1 MPGLVSNSE
10 APSSNAVV
18 PYQSGDQSPV
28 VYPIRHGMSAPVH
41 RLAISWGAGNN
52 LRVTVFGRP
61 DSDDEIGGRVVEVKL
76 SADDPE
82 IESDAERRRIAYGS
96 VSPFAHLQSRRNSV
110 SLLSKI
116 SPSPYNID
124 WWEYVMEYSKDIKS
138 VLSSPE
144 ALPESVLG
152 DPRTVIKKTEDPTC
166 LKAAWELIEIFYVD
180 KESQSWLP
188 ERMVDWLADFDSLFS
203 AEQVTV
209 HSTLVDFQ
217 EKLINLQSVEDDPR
231 YWQAISSALAL
242 GWLDTAVKM
251 LRLHGSYNLDQLSDR
266 ETENGLVEAV
276 AVLISK
282 MPRRR
287 PDLAAGTLGENFMS
301 KPDFMKGLESL
312 YSLAQKCIQL
322 KPSSSSHKLAVLM
335 MGILEENTEVVL
347 AECSR
352 SFSPW
357 MVAHA
362 IELVTAG
369 SDEADFLLHEER
381 SNLGGISIKEL
392 HRLIYAQVLSS
403 HSLTWQIAPIYLA
416 SCMKQGM
423 PLLEKLLSYQPVVN
437 NNLLLKILEICR
449 LYQLDSVSMNIM
461 KVAGVYHWKQGRK
474 GLGVYWL
481 QQARDEVRLNRIAQT
496 LFDFVGKSI
505 SDENFKEWEGLIELL
520 GADSHSA
527 GGLDFLYKYRD
538 FKRSLQYVSHGQK
551 NDACQLAVDSLI
563 SLMKSPS
570 TPIRFWLPLLYDSLK
585 LLNWKG
591 RPLLNV
597 SQTYL
602 LLNKLQELS
611 TAKLRP
617 NFVQPSLPPDALS
630 SFMWHVSRTGNDHG
644 ERRGSR
650 IVGVGANKVNE
661 MTSSS
666 SIRTLG
672 AALQRFSNGVSS
684 KCSISSINLHRGS
697 GLLFRS
703 LPSSV
708 TSSSSL
714 WDSVYEVKSDASG
727 MRRIWTSSPLCMGR
741 RACKIAGRKT
751 AQNAKKMKL
760 YSKIGKELVSAIKK
774 GGTNPTSNITLATL
788 IEKCKELDIP
798 KDIVDRNIKRATEK
812 GQEAYIEKVYGYGG
826 ASIVVEVLTD
836 KITRSVAAVRDVA
849 KDADKDQL
857 LSIAL
862 DAGAEDVI
870 EPPTYED
877 DTEEDMSDR
886 YDPIIEP
893 ECLFEPDNGSEL
905 LPLTT
910 VEVDDE
916 ALDLNKDLISRLL
929 DLDDVDAVIYVYSN
943 VKDLKLFLVQSCNGR
958 KAEGG
963 RPVADRVAERM
974 AGRLCDLLPRLAGR
988 LGYLPIEVVAVES
1001 SRCC

>member
-301 KPDFMKGLESL
+301 KPDFMKSWEKWRAQLTKLNSSAYWIHCRHHQTREGLKSMLQIMLGDVNSLSLATHHWIESYISQLLYIRPLTVGLESL

-362 IELVTAG
+362 IELLTAG

-403 HSLTWQIAPIYLA
+403 HSLTWQ
-416 SCMKQGM
+416 
-423 PLLEKLLSYQPVVN
+423 
-437 NNLLLKILEICR
+437 
-449 LYQLDSVSMNIM
+449 
-461 KVAGVYHWKQGRK
+461 VAGVYHWKQGRK

-481 QQARDEVRLNRIAQT
+481 QQARDEVCLNRIGQT

-527 GGLDFLYKYRD
+527 GSLDFLYKYRD

-630 SFMWHVSRTGNDHG
+630 SVR
-644 ERRGSR
+644 
-650 IVGVGANKVNE
+650 
-661 MTSSS
+661 
-666 SIRTLG
+666 L
-672 AALQRFSNGVSS
+672 AL
-684 KCSISSINLHRGS
+684 
-697 GLLFRS
+697 
-703 LPSSV
+703 
-708 TSSSSL
+708 
-714 WDSVYEVKSDASG
+714 
-727 MRRIWTSSPLCMGR
+727 
-741 RACKIAGRKT
+741 
-751 AQNAKKMKL
+751 
-760 YSKIGKELVSAIKK
+760 
-774 GGTNPTSNITLATL
+774 GTNLG
-788 IEKCKELDIP
+788 
-798 KDIVDRNIKRATEK
+798 RA
-812 GQEAYIEKVYGYGG
+812 I
-826 ASIVVEVLTD
+826 L
-836 KITRSVAAVRDVA
+836 
-849 KDADKDQL
+849 
-857 LSIAL
+857 
-862 DAGAEDVI
+862 
-870 EPPTYED
+870 
-877 DTEEDMSDR
+877 EE
-886 YDPIIEP
+886 
-893 ECLFEPDNGSEL
+893 
-905 LPLTT
+905 
-910 VEVDDE
+910 
-916 ALDLNKDLISRLL
+916 
-929 DLDDVDAVIYVYSN
+929 
-943 VKDLKLFLVQSCNGR
+943 
-958 KAEGG
+958 
-963 RPVADRVAERM
+963 
-974 AGRLCDLLPRLAGR
+974 
-988 LGYLPIEVVAVES
+988 
-1001 SRCC
+1001 